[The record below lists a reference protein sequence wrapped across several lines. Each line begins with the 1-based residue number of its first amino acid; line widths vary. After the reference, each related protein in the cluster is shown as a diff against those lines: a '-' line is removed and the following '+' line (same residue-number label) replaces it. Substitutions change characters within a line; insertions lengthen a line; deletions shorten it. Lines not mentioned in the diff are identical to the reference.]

1 MSSFAQNE
9 RENIGI
15 LHAVFFFFFF
25 KSQNVLTPTIF
36 LSFFKWEKV
45 FF

>member
-15 LHAVFFFFFF
+15 LHAVFFFFF